1 MPDLET
7 DLDDSWL
14 TESWPKNSLKGWA
27 VVDVDAVVNPLSAV
41 GVCCGLE
48 VVVEAR
54 RRLVTRGEEAVAG
67 T

>member
-1 MPDLET
+1 M
-7 DLDDSWL
+7 
-14 TESWPKNSLKGWA
+14 
-27 VVDVDAVVNPLSAV
+27 VDVDALVNPLSAV

>member
-1 MPDLET
+1 M
-7 DLDDSWL
+7 
-14 TESWPKNSLKGWA
+14 
-27 VVDVDAVVNPLSAV
+27 VDVDAVVNRNPLSAV

-48 VVVEAR
+48 VVVEAL

>member
-1 MPDLET
+1 M
-7 DLDDSWL
+7 
-14 TESWPKNSLKGWA
+14 
-27 VVDVDAVVNPLSAV
+27 VDADAVVEPLFVDGA
-41 GVCCGLE
+41 GCGLE